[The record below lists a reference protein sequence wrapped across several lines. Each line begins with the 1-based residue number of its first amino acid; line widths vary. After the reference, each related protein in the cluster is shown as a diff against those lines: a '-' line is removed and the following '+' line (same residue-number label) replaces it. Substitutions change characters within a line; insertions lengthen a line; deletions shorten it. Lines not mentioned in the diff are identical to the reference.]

1 MGSIAITH
9 ATRRCLMQETLTW
22 ALMLLAEAFLL
33 SNGILGFLF
42 WRARKVQRRLRAE
55 LAELQRA
62 SHASVVPAPALAVPS
77 PSAVSDAAP
86 AELAETVETQPDTA
100 ELSEVVAI
108 LDDSSMDESMA
119 RFEEANQA
127 LQQQIEALQM
137 ERTLAQQDQQRL
149 AVLRYT
155 LQQMGEELETL
166 RYAHTR
172 MQRDLQNKKLILKR
186 TSEESDLLYKQRVSL
201 QSTVRE
207 LRSATARLSG
217 DLEIKERLLQQCQA
231 EGQELQ
237 HLRAEVRMLKT
248 RLAARETDIE
258 RLQTEKDGLAEE
270 YAVLSKE
277 YERMYASFLK

>member
-1 MGSIAITH
+1 
-9 ATRRCLMQETLTW
+9 MQETLTW

-42 WRARKVQRRLRAE
+42 WRARKLQRRLRAE

-62 SHASVVPAPALAVPS
+62 SHASVVPAPALSVPS
-77 PSAVSDAAP
+77 PAAVSDAEL
-86 AELAETVETQPDTA
+86 AELAETVEIRPDTA

-119 RFEEANQA
+119 RFAETNNA
-127 LQQQIEALQM
+127 LQQQIEALQT

-149 AVLRYT
+149 AVLRHT

-172 MQRDLQNKKLILKR
+172 MRSDLQNKKLILKR

-207 LRSATARLSG
+207 LRSAQARLSG

-237 HLRAEVRMLKT
+237 HLRAEGRMLKT
-248 RLAARETDIE
+248 RLAARDADIE